1 MACILSIETSTDVCS
16 VAVSDNG
23 AVIFNKEDHSGPN
36 HAVKLG
42 VFVDEAISYID
53 SRNIPLEAVAVSCG
67 PGSYTGL
74 RIGVS
79 MAKGL
84 CYGRG
89 AKLIAV
95 PTLELLAVPVLLGE
109 HPAEE
114 DALIV
119 PMLDARRMEVYAQV
133 FDRALRECALYR
145 PTLWTQKP
153 TRSISTVV
161 LSISSETEQPSVWK
175 SSIIPTPIS

>member
-67 PGSYTGL
+67 P
-74 RIGVS
+74 V
-79 MAKGL
+79 
-84 CYGRG
+84 
-89 AKLIAV
+89 LI
-95 PTLELLAVPVLLGE
+95 
-109 HPAEE
+109 
-114 DALIV
+114 
-119 PMLDARRMEVYAQV
+119 RV
-133 FDRALRECALYR
+133 FA
-145 PTLWTQKP
+145 
-153 TRSISTVV
+153 
-161 LSISSETEQPSVWK
+161 
-175 SSIIPTPIS
+175 